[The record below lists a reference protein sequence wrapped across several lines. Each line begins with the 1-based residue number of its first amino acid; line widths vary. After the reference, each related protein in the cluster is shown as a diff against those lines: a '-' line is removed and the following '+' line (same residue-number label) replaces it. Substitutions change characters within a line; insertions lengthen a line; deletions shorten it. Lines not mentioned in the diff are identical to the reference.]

1 MLTTKSNSCSTSW
14 ALTVSAIAL
23 ATLVS
28 LSPLQNAA
36 QAAEGDAT
44 QSSVPG
50 QIEFSGALPV
60 AGANAGSSDGAPAQ
74 GNVQGVQG
82 VTFALFAEQT
92 GGTALWIESQN
103 VLLTS
108 GGDAAG
114 NGMGS
119 YSVLL
124 GAATVGGIPQ
134 ELF

>member
-1 MLTTKSNSCSTSW
+1 MLASNQ
-14 ALTVSAIAL
+14 I
-23 ATLVS
+23 
-28 LSPLQNAA
+28 
-36 QAAEGDAT
+36 
-44 QSSVPG
+44 VPG
-50 QIEFSGALPV
+50 QIQFSGALPL

>member
-1 MLTTKSNSCSTSW
+1 MHHTLPTIRSW
-14 ALTVSAIAL
+14 F
-23 ATLVS
+23 ATLILVS
-28 LSPLQNAA
+28 LSLVLAHPRLLS
-36 QAAEGDAT
+36 AAEGAADSPASN
-44 QSSVPG
+44 QVVPG